1 MAFQLPAYHHPDFSA
16 LGLDDAPNVSWGT
29 VEQNGVIPE
38 GFHSTSMYP

>member
-16 LGLDDAPNVSWGT
+16 LGLDDAPNVWGT

>member
-16 LGLDDAPNVSWGT
+16 LGLDDAPNVRWGT
-29 VEQNGVIPE
+29 VEQNGVIPK